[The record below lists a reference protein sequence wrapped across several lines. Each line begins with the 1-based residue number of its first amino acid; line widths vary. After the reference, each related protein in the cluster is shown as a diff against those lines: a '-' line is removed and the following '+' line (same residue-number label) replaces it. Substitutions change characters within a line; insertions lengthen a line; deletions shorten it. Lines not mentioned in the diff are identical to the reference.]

1 MKVSYLLLF
10 YGVFVVLMEGKG
22 QTYTEETLADYS
34 EVRVQV
40 FIAGVAVNRPASQA
54 SWRWCPVADCWC
66 TKVWLH
72 NMHS

>member
-54 SWRWCPVADCWC
+54 SWR
-66 TKVWLH
+66 
-72 NMHS
+72 

>member
-1 MKVSYLLLF
+1 MLHSNIFFTEISVACKMKVSYLLLF

-54 SWRWCPVADCWC
+54 SWR
-66 TKVWLH
+66 
-72 NMHS
+72 